1 MTHKTAIVIGG
12 GIAGCSTAYALA
24 TRGIQVTLFERNDKI
39 ACEASGN
46 PQAMLYP
53 RLSGD
58 DDASLFALES
68 YLYSLNFFKSLNLN
82 PADINIC
89 GMLQLGFNP
98 RELARIQKVAAQNH
112 AEEILKYLTAT
123 EASSIAGITLNHDA
137 LYFPGAAW
145 VNPQQLCKRL
155 TEHENISVKTLSLVN
170 NILKNNNLFEIYSA
184 DKIIEKADLLIIAN
198 ANEAQ
203 NLGLSLHLKTQAVRG
218 QVSILAATDT
228 SQKLK
233 SIICSDGYLSP
244 AVNNQHCLGA
254 TFSTENTDLA
264 LDDYDHLANLA
275 RLKSFS
281 IPLYENLKHN
291 ITNGR
296 VSLRCSTSD
305 YFPLLGELLD
315 NTALK
320 SAPPR
325 PNAKPETLPWI
336 KGLYINVAHGS
347 RGFTSAPMCAELLA
361 CLICD
366 ENHPMPAGLAGLLNP
381 NRFTLKKLG
390 LKKLAKM
397 VASSNVSASY
407 NLTVSSNRISG

>member
-24 TRGIQVTLFERNDKI
+24 TRGIQVTLFERNAKI

-58 DDASLFALES
+58 DAASQFALAG
-68 YLYSLNFFKSLNLN
+68 YLYSLNFHKTLNLN
-82 PADINIC
+82 SADFSVC

-98 RELARIQKVAAQNH
+98 RELARIKKVSAQNH
-112 AEEILKYLTAT
+112 AADILKYVSSD
-123 EASSIAGITLNHDA
+123 EASALAGVELNHDA
-137 LYFPGAAW
+137 LYFPNATW
-145 VNPQQLCKRL
+145 INPKHLCHCL
-155 TEHENISVKTLSLVN
+155 IEHKNISINTLTNVN
-170 NILKNNNLFEIYSA
+170 KILKNNNLFEIYS
-184 DKIIEKADLLIIAN
+184 DKNLIKTADLLIIAN

-203 NLGLSLHLKTQAVRG
+203 NLGLNLHLKTQAVRG
-218 QVSILAATDT
+218 QVSILAATDA

-291 ITNGR
+291 ITDGR

-347 RGFTSAPMCAELLA
+347 RGFTSAPLCAELLA

-366 ENHPMPAGLAGLLNP
+366 ENYPLPAELAGLLNP

-397 VASSNVSASY
+397 VASSSLSASS
-407 NLTVSSNRISG
+407 NLTVSSNHISG